1 MMHIKGTNVFQL
13 DRWKGRLI
21 DKASLIEAVRS
32 NLATVLLALCFL
44 VGMVSGALIT
54 RNVDVS
60 ILDKVDFLFYSNFQE
75 RAFTAGFFCVLCHL
89 LHFVLG
95 LCWHVFFAAFRC
107 WGVFAVPA
115 ILFFR
120 GLGLGLTSG
129 YLYATHGFHGVI
141 FHFLVILP
149 GAFVCCLALLL
160 AGRESMR
167 FSRRITGTAGSG
179 MKLYCLRY
187 GAVLAMCFLAALLD
201 LLTTVCFA
209 GLFSF

>member
-1 MMHIKGTNVFQL
+1 MHIKGTNVFQL
-13 DRWKGRLI
+13 DRWKGRLL

-32 NLATVLLALCFL
+32 NLAAVLLALCFL

-75 RAFTAGFFCVLCHL
+75 RASQPVFSVFSASFASSFL
-89 LHFVLG
+89 FVLACFLCG
-95 LCWHVFFAAFRC
+95 LSL

-129 YLYATHGFHGVI
+129 YLYATHGFH
-141 FHFLVILP
+141 

>member
-1 MMHIKGTNVFQL
+1 MHIKGTNVFQL

-75 RAFTAGFFCVLCHL
+75 RASQPVFLCSLHL
-89 LHFVLG
+89 LHLRSC

-107 WGVFAVPA
+107 GGVCRSSDSV
-115 ILFFR
+115 FR

-187 GAVLAMCFLAALLD
+187 GAVLAMCFWRR
-201 LLTTVCFA
+201 
-209 GLFSF
+209 FSTC

>member
-1 MMHIKGTNVFQL
+1 MHIKGTNVFQL

-32 NLATVLLALCFL
+32 NLAAVLLALCFL

-75 RAFTAGFFCVLCHL
+75 RASQPVFSVFSASFASSFL
-89 LHFVLG
+89 FVLARFLCG
-95 LCWHVFFAAFRC
+95 LSL

-160 AGRESMR
+160 AGGW
-167 FSRRITGTAGSG
+167 FSRRITG
-179 MKLYCLRY
+179 LP
-187 GAVLAMCFLAALLD
+187 VL
-201 LLTTVCFA
+201 
-209 GLFSF
+209 G

>member
-1 MMHIKGTNVFQL
+1 MRVKGANVFQL
-13 DRWKGRLI
+13 SRWKGRLI
-21 DKASLIEAVRS
+21 DRASLISAVRS
-32 NLATVLLALCFL
+32 NASAILLALCFL
-44 VGMVSGALIT
+44 TGMAVGAVLA
-54 RNVDVS
+54 RNIDLPV
-60 ILDKVDFLFYSNFQE
+60 LDKMDFLFYSNFQE
-75 RAFTAGFFCVLCHL
+75 RSIQPAFSVFTASFASSFLFVFVCFLC
-89 LHFVLG
+89 G
-95 LCWHVFFAAFRC
+95 LSL

-115 ILFFR
+115 VLFFR

-129 YLYATHGFHGVI
+129 YLYAAHSFHGVI

-149 GAFVCCLALLL
+149 GAFVCCLALLI

>member
-1 MMHIKGTNVFQL
+1 MKIKGTNVFQL
-13 DRWKGRLI
+13 DKWKGRLV
-21 DKASLIEAVRS
+21 DKASLIQAVRA
-32 NLATVLLALCFL
+32 NTAAIFLALCFL
-44 VGMVSGALIT
+44 VGMIAGAIVT
-54 RNVDVS
+54 RSVAPS
-60 ILDKVDFLFYSNFQE
+60 ILDKMDFLFYSNFQE
-75 RAFTAGFFCVLCHL
+75 RATQPAFSVFSASFASSFL
-89 LHFVLG
+89 FVLVCFLCG
-95 LCWHVFFAAFRC
+95 LSL

-115 ILFFR
+115 VLFFR

-129 YLYATHGFHGVI
+129 YLYAAHGFHGVI

-149 GAFVCCLALLL
+149 GAFVCCLALVL

-187 GAVLAMCFLAALLD
+187 GAVFAMCFLAALLD